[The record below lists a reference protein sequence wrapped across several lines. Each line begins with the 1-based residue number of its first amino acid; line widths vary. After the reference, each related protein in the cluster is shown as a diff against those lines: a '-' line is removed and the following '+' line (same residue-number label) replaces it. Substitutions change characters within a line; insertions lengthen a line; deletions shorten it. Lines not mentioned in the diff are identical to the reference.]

1 MMFNGGDLEGM
12 GQRPVELGDLAL
24 EALGEL
30 EIGVFVCTSQIARFL
45 LANETARRQLR
56 DLGTTRIHPSLKAA
70 IASSMERESLAGTFT
85 FAVPL
90 ELPSGRRL
98 FVRTKP
104 LVNHRLLVT
113 LSGEV
118 LREREL
124 LELLHERFELSVRER
139 QLIALL
145 RAGQSNER
153 IAADLGI
160 SVGTVKQY
168 LNRIFKTFDVHS
180 RGELV
185 ALIERVAREESPK

>member
-1 MMFNGGDLEGM
+1 MFNGGELEGM
-12 GQRPVELGDLAL
+12 GQRPIEPGDLAL

-56 DLGTTRIHPSLKAA
+56 ELGTARIHPTLKTA
-70 IASSMERESLAGTFT
+70 IASSMERDSVAGTFT
-85 FAVPL
+85 PAVPL
-90 ELPSGRRL
+90 ELPNGRRL

-104 LVNHRLLVT
+104 LAHHRVLVT

-124 LELLHERFELSVRER
+124 LELLHDRFQISVRER
-139 QLIALL
+139 QVISLL
-145 RAGQSNER
+145 RSGQANEQ
-153 IAADLGI
+153 IARELGI

-168 LNRIFKTFDVHS
+168 LNGIFKTFDVHS

-185 ALIERVAREESPK
+185 ALIERIAREEPPPR

>member
-12 GQRPVELGDLAL
+12 GQGPNEPGDLAL

-30 EIGVFVCTSQIARFL
+30 EIGVFVCTSQLARFL

-56 DLGTTRIHPSLKAA
+56 DLGATRIHPSLKAA
-70 IASSMERESLAGTFT
+70 ITSSKERESLAGTFT
-85 FAVPL
+85 PAVPL
-90 ELPSGRRL
+90 ELPNGRRL

-104 LVNHRLLVT
+104 LANHRLLVT

-124 LELLHERFELSVRER
+124 LELLHDRWQLSVRER
-139 QLIALL
+139 QVISLV
-145 RAGQSNER
+145 RAGQANEQ
-153 IAADLGI
+153 IARELGI

-168 LNRIFKTFDVHS
+168 LNGIFKTFDVHS
-180 RGELV
+180 RGELA
-185 ALIERVAREESPK
+185 ALIERIAREDPPG